1 MREAI
6 RYLCEHA
13 ALPVTCI
20 PNAGL
25 PQNVDGQDFYPLEAE
40 PMAQDLLAFVSELG
54 VNVVGGCCGTTP
66 EHIRLL
72 VEGVAGRAPRERLV
86 PSVPAISSALRSF
99 PLRQDPAPLIVG
111 ERVNAT
117 GSRMAKRAVI
127 KGDYDALL
135 RIAREQVE
143 GGAHALDVAVATT
156 ERSDEADQ
164 MRTLVKKLAMAVEA
178 PLVIDTT
185 ESPWCRRP
193 WRPTPGGRCSTP
205 SIWRTG
211 PSGSTAGCP

>member
-1 MREAI
+1 MPGDAGHQRADGSGRIAAALTSLEALPIDLIGLNCGVGPDYMREAI

-13 ALPVTCI
+13 VPVTCI

-25 PQNVDGQDFYPLEAE
+25 PQNVDGQDFYSLEAE
-40 PMAQDLLAFVSELG
+40 PMAKDLLASSASWG
-54 VNVVGGCCGTTP
+54 STWWGCCGTTP

-72 VEGVAGRAPRERLV
+72 VEGVAGRAPGSAWCPPCR
-86 PSVPAISSALRSF
+86 PSPAPCAPS
-99 PLRQDPAPLIVG
+99 LRQDPAPLIVG

-143 GGAHALDVAVATT
+143 GAPTPWTWPWPPRSAAT
-156 ERSDEADQ
+156 RST
-164 MRTLVKKLAMAVEA
+164 RCA
-178 PLVIDTT
+178 PW
-185 ESPWCRRP
+185 SRSWPWPWKRP
-193 WRPTPGGRCSTP
+193 W
-205 SIWRTG
+205 
-211 PSGSTAGCP
+211 